1 MRGDLRLL
9 RTAAYAEAASLLVL
23 LVNLATVHWDAVSSA
38 TGPLHGCAYLI
49 TIAATF
55 AMNAPTKAKL
65 VAFLPAIGGLLAV
78 RIAQTATAPA
88 DDTAS

>member
-9 RTAAYAEAASLLVL
+9 RTAAYVEAASLLVL
-23 LVNLATVHWDAVSSA
+23 LANLATAHWPAVTSA

-55 AMNAPTKAKL
+55 AAGAPTRAKL
-65 VAFLPAIGGLLAV
+65 AAFLPAIGGLLAL
-78 RIAQTATAPA
+78 RLQHKPSTDPA
-88 DDTAS
+88 K